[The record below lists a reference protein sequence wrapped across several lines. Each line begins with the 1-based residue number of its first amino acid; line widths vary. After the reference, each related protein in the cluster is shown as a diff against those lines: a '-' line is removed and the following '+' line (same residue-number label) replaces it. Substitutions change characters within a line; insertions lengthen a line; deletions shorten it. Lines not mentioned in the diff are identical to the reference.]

1 MHDLRFLELNIMRC
15 APVLSAPYGLIKND
29 PFPPALQVPF
39 PHPLTSFRGFVTSLL
54 GGRDR
59 KGVLFNQAK

>member
-15 APVLSAPYGLIKND
+15 APVLSAPYGLINND

-39 PHPLTSFRGFVTSLL
+39 PS
-54 GGRDR
+54 
-59 KGVLFNQAK
+59 